1 MPQPTLSQVH
11 VDAILSNASIM
22 YQQDDMDFAA
32 TRVFPLLPVK
42 KKSDLYFEYNKDDF
56 FRDTF
61 KRRAPGT
68 ESSGSGYGI
77 LQRSYVCEKWS
88 LHHDIDDDTRADE
101 DDPLDADLDATSW
114 LTTQALISQEVQW
127 ALAYF
132 TTGVWG
138 QDITTTGGGVI
149 GTANTVKWSDY
160 TNSQPLVDINYWKKL
175 VKLATGKL
183 ANVMVMSFD
192 VFCAL
197 QNHPV
202 LIDRIK
208 YTSRDVVTEEIMATY
223 FGVDEVIVS
232 SAIYNTAAEGQTA
245 SNAFIMASGVL
256 LCYRAP
262 KPGIRTASAGYTF
275 EWTGISGGMG
285 LTTAIKKY
293 RMEHIDSDRIEAT
306 LSYVFKVVGAGLGV
320 FSGTII

>member
-1 MPQPTLSQVH
+1 M
-11 VDAILSNASIM
+11 
-22 YQQDDMDFAA
+22 
-32 TRVFPLLPVK
+32 
-42 KKSDLYFEYNKDDF
+42 
-56 FRDTF
+56 
-61 KRRAPGT
+61 
-68 ESSGSGYGI
+68 
-77 LQRSYVCEKWS
+77 
-88 LHHDIDDDTRADE
+88 
-101 DDPLDADLDATSW
+101 
-114 LTTQALISQEVQW
+114 
-127 ALAYF
+127 
-132 TTGVWG
+132 WG